1 MYEDLDGFEKAL
13 SYFGNRVEVICAM
26 ELGGKISAEDAYQQ
40 IKVEIKD
47 LKKIRKKVKTDSDYG
62 FEWTP
67 ISEKQ

>member
-1 MYEDLDGFEKAL
+1 MYEDLNNFDKAL
-13 SYFGNRVEVICAM
+13 SYFCNRVEVICAM

-40 IKVEIKD
+40 IKEEIKD

>member
-26 ELGGKISAEDAYQQ
+26 ELGGKISAEDAYQH
-40 IKVEIKD
+40 IKEEIKD
-47 LKKIRKKVKTDSDYG
+47 LKNIRKKVKSDSDYG

>member
-1 MYEDLDGFEKAL
+1 MYEDLNNFEKAL

-26 ELGGKISAEDAYQQ
+26 ELGGKISAADAYTQ
-40 IKVEIKD
+40 IKEEIKD
-47 LKKIRKKVKTDSDYG
+47 LKKIRKKVKSDSDYG

>member
-40 IKVEIKD
+40 IKEEIKD

>member
-1 MYEDLDGFEKAL
+1 MYEDLDGFERAL

-40 IKVEIKD
+40 IKEEIKD

-67 ISEKQ
+67 ISEK

>member
-1 MYEDLDGFEKAL
+1 MYEDLDGFERAL
-13 SYFGNRVEVICAM
+13 SYFGSRVEVICAM

-40 IKVEIKD
+40 IKEEIKD

>member
-40 IKVEIKD
+40 IKEEIKD
-47 LKKIRKKVKTDSDYG
+47 LKNIRKKVKSDSDYG